1 MQFHLTRY
9 AFLFETVVLN
19 DGVTLV
25 PNSSEDGP
33 GLKPTMESIDNR
45 GDFRSFVQNYRVAH
59 AGDIVRGPR
68 REDPREERY
77 VRSILL
83 RR

>member
-1 MQFHLTRY
+1 M
-9 AFLFETVVLN
+9 LN

-45 GDFRSFVQNYRVAH
+45 GDFRNFVQNYRVAH
-59 AGDIVRGPR
+59 AGDVMRGPR
-68 REDPREERY
+68 REDPREDRY
-77 VRSILL
+77 VRSIP
-83 RR
+83 

>member
-45 GDFRSFVQNYRVAH
+45 GDFRNFVQNYRVAH
-59 AGDIVRGPR
+59 AGDMPRGPR

-77 VRSILL
+77 VRSITLE
-83 RR
+83 